1 MHGALLAGLV
11 FELLLWWSC
20 RVQLNNTSKH
30 AHRSLSTPIP
40 PGLRGEQAELVL
52 YPREASACWAPKSC
66 TWPLQPGAVKRRIKT
81 SHGPHHINQLS
92 VYLYQTVV
100 FGDFIGFSFWF
111 WDVSPSLLWS
121 CVCVSVCHEI
131 SFFSLGAGALTD
143 SVTKPIPIHQATFFF
158 WKKERLYSNAPH
170 HHHQSLWPH
179 FLFVHWFWKS
189 MNALDSTCLIANL
202 DIIYSAL

>member
-11 FELLLWWSC
+11 FELLLWWRR

-121 CVCVSVCHEI
+121 CVCVCECVSWDIIFQPGGRGSDWFCNQAYSYTPSNIFFFERKKDYI
-131 SFFSLGAGALTD
+131 AMPPTTITNPSGPTFSLCTGFGKAWMLLTAL
-143 SVTKPIPIHQATFFF
+143 A
-158 WKKERLYSNAPH
+158 
-170 HHHQSLWPH
+170 SL
-179 FLFVHWFWKS
+179 
-189 MNALDSTCLIANL
+189 LI
-202 DIIYSAL
+202 